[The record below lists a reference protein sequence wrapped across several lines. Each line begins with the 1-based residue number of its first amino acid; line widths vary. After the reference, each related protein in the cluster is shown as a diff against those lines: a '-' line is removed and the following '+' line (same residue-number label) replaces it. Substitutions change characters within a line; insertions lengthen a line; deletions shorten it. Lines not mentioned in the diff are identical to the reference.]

1 MNASIIAKFKLSYG
15 EFKLDVDLS
24 LPSAGITVL
33 FGHSGS
39 GKTTLLRCI
48 AGLQKAPEGYL
59 QINGEVWQDSDKR
72 LFIPTHQRALGYVFQ
87 EANLFAHLMDLPPNV
102 YF

>member
-48 AGLQKAPEGYL
+48 AG
-59 QINGEVWQDSDKR
+59 
-72 LFIPTHQRALGYVFQ
+72 
-87 EANLFAHLMDLPPNV
+87 
-102 YF
+102 

>member
-1 MNASIIAKFKLSYG
+1 MNASMIAKFKLSYG

-24 LPSAGITVL
+24 LPSSGITVL

-48 AGLQKAPEGYL
+48 AGL
-59 QINGEVWQDSDKR
+59 
-72 LFIPTHQRALGYVFQ
+72 
-87 EANLFAHLMDLPPNV
+87 
-102 YF
+102 